1 MNISKLS
8 VKRPV
13 AVTMIVLIFVVIGL
27 YSLTMLPMELMPEM
41 ELSMALVYTQYPNV
55 GSEEVENMVTKTI
68 EGAVSSVSGAK
79 GITSQTSEGASMVM
93 VEFSSGT
100 DMDKAVRDLKDS
112 VDLVEAYL
120 PEDANEPMVMK
131 LDTSMMPVAM
141 LSVSYE
147 GMDLIQTKKFVEDN
161 VQSKLEAVDGVASV
175 SVTGAQD
182 RIIEVEVDPEKLFG
196 HGISMNDAVTAIASQ
211 NANLP
216 AGSVK
221 SGNKK
226 LISRAMGKFESVEEI
241 SSVPLVTPKGQVIYL
256 KDVATVNDTYS
267 EATTLSRLNGNNSL
281 AISITAESDA
291 NTVDVVEALTSA
303 LESLESQ
310 NPKFKY
316 EMTMEQASYIKD
328 SVSSVASNAVTGA
341 ILAILILLLFLAN
354 IRNSLVIGVAM
365 PVSVVTTFIGMYF
378 SGMTLNVVSLGGLAL
393 GVGMLV
399 DNSVVVLENI
409 YRRRKDLGE
418 DADTSSIK
426 GGAEVFGAVIAS
438 VLTTCIVYVPILF
451 IDNMMAV
458 MFKQLAFAII
468 FSQVAALL
476 VTYLLVPMLT
486 SRIKD
491 DKPNKK
497 LSFILEPFARFMD
510 WVYVKYEKALRW
522 TLKHR
527 KLFMGVVLGTFA
539 VSLVI
544 LGMIGMTLMNSTDEG
559 TLTVSVE
566 LPEGATLEDT
576 NNITFEIER
585 LISEN
590 KNVEDIFANVG
601 SGGMA
606 SLGQSSS
613 NASSITVTLKENR
626 KKSTDEVGQ
635 DIRQSLA
642 DIAGAK
648 VTVSSSSAMSMGSGG
663 LEFEFTGNDDAK
675 LTEYVL
681 KAEELLKTVDGV
693 VETSTS
699 IADTKPEIQILI
711 DSHKAARYG
720 LSTAVIA
727 NTVNNVLEGTTAGR
741 YTEGGLEYDI
751 ELNYP
756 DGYVE
761 DVNALKNM
769 RIQTMTGQWI
779 SLSDVAQVEEKAG
792 YTTLSR
798 VDQKRVITLSAT
810 LFDVDMGTATREFEE
825 KLKEIPVPDGISRN
839 SGGEF
844 EVMIDAMLSLVL
856 AIFLGILLMYMVM
869 AAQFESV
876 SEPFIILFTLP
887 LAMIG
892 VVLGHVIAG
901 MPLSVV
907 SCIGILMLMG
917 IVVNN
922 AIVLIDFINT
932 DKKEN
937 PDITRDDL
945 MVHAGVTRMR
955 PVLMT
960 TLTSVLGF
968 LPMALAIGSSGAALM
983 QPLAVSLTGGLTV
996 GTVLTLFV
1004 IPVVYT
1010 LFDDFKLKR
1019 MAKRERKAAKK
1030 AADPETL

>member
-27 YSLTMLPMELMPEM
+27 YSVSMLPMELMPEM

-55 GSEEVENMVTKTI
+55 GSQEVENLVTKTI

-79 GITSQTSEGASMVM
+79 GITSQSSEGSSMVM
-93 VEFSSGT
+93 VEFSSST
-100 DMDKAVRDLKDS
+100 NMDKAVQDLKDK
-112 VDLVEAYL
+112 VDLVSAFL
-120 PEDANEPMVMK
+120 PEGTEDPMVMK

-141 LSVSYE
+141 MSVSYE

-161 VQSKLEAVDGVASV
+161 VQNKLEAVDGVASV
-175 SVTGAQD
+175 NVTGAQD

-196 HGISMNDAVTAIASQ
+196 YGVSMNDAVSAIAAQ
-211 NANLP
+211 NSNLP
-216 AGSVK
+216 AGSIK
-221 SGNKK
+221 SGSKEFT
-226 LISRAMGKFESVEEI
+226 LRAMGKFDKVEDI
-241 SSVPLVTPKGQVIYL
+241 DAVPLTTPTGQVIYL
-256 KDVATVNDTYS
+256 KDIAKVKDTYS
-267 EATTLSRLNGNNSL
+267 DISTVSRLNGEESL
-281 AISITAESDA
+281 AISISAESDA
-291 NTVDVVEALTSA
+291 NTVEVVDAVYGALNQLEA
-303 LESLESQ
+303 Q

-316 EMTMEQASYIKD
+316 DMTMEQASYIKE

-341 ILAILILLLFLAN
+341 VLAILILLLFLAN
-354 IRNSLVIGVAM
+354 FRNSLVIGVAM

-409 YRRRKDLGE
+409 FRRRKDLGE
-418 DADTSSIK
+418 DAETSAIK
-426 GGAEVFGAVIAS
+426 GGSEVLGAVVAS

-468 FSQVAALL
+468 FSQAAALI

-486 SRIKD
+486 AKIKE

-497 LSFILEPFARFMD
+497 LGFILNPFARFMD
-510 WVYVKYEKALRW
+510 KVYVKYDKGLRW
-522 TLKHR
+522 TLSHR
-527 KLFMGVVLGTFA
+527 KSFMASVMIVFV
-539 VSLVI
+539 VSLVV
-544 LGMIGMTLMNSTDEG
+544 LGMIGMTLMNATDEG
-559 TLTVSVE
+559 TLTVSAE
-566 LPEGATLEDT
+566 LPVGSTLEDT
-576 NNITFEIER
+576 NDITLEIEK
-585 LISEN
+585 IIGEN
-590 KNVEDIFANVG
+590 KNVEKIFANVG

-613 NASSITVTLKENR
+613 NASSITVTLKDDR
-626 KKSTDEVGQ
+626 KDTTDEAAQQIRDALGNIVGAE
-635 DIRQSLA
+635 I
-642 DIAGAK
+642 
-648 VTVSSSSAMSMGSGG
+648 TVSSSSSMSMGSGG
-663 LEFEFTGNDDAK
+663 LQFEFTGNNDRE
-675 LTEYVL
+675 LEEYVL
-681 KAEELLKTVDGV
+681 KAQEVLAKVDGV

-699 IADTKPEIQILI
+699 IADTKPEIQMII
-711 DSHKAARYG
+711 DSDKAARYG
-720 LSTAVIA
+720 LSTAVVA

-741 YTEGGLEYDI
+741 YNEDGLEYDI
-751 ELNYP
+751 DIVYP
-756 DGYVE
+756 DSYVE
-761 DVNALKNM
+761 DVNALRSM
-769 RIQTMTGQWI
+769 RIRTMTGQWI
-779 SLSDVAQVEEKAG
+779 ALSDVADIVEKEG
-792 YTTLSR
+792 YTTLTR

-810 LFDVDMGTATREFEE
+810 LFDTDMASANKAFDEAM
-825 KLKEIPVPDGISRN
+825 KDVPIPDGISRN
-839 SGGEF
+839 TGGEF
-844 EVMIDAMLSLVL
+844 EIMIDAMLSLLL
-856 AIFLGILLMYMVM
+856 AIALGILLMYMVM
-869 AAQFESV
+869 AAQFESLIQ
-876 SEPFIILFTLP
+876 PLIILFTLP

-917 IVVNN
+917 IIVNN

-932 DKKEN
+932 AKKEN
-937 PDITRDDL
+937 PDMSRTEL
-945 MVHAGVTRMR
+945 VVHAGITRMR

-968 LPMALAIGSSGAALM
+968 LPMALAIGSSGAAMM
-983 QPLAVSLTGGLTV
+983 QPLAVSLTGGLTI

-1010 LFDDFKLKR
+1010 IFDDKALKR
-1019 MAKRERKAAKK
+1019 KAKK
-1030 AADPETL
+1030 EAKIQ